1 MVARREQG
9 AVGNVSKGEWGNSK
23 EKRYHKLKNSW
34 KKVVENGKELS
45 GGCMG
50 EHLFHPRLVT
60 NGHGCWYGDTQKWA
74 VLTIARVGGCKGE
87 SRRTGWF

>member
-23 EKRYHKLKNSW
+23 EKRYHKLKDSW

-50 EHLFHPRLVT
+50 EYLFHPPAARNQYSST
-60 NGHGCWYGDTQKWA
+60 APSGNSRAHRTA
-74 VLTIARVGGCKGE
+74 V
-87 SRRTGWF
+87 

>member
-23 EKRYHKLKNSW
+23 EKRYHKPKNSW

-50 EHLFHPRLVT
+50 EYLFHPPAARNQRSWVLVRRHT
-60 NGHGCWYGDTQKWA
+60 EVGCIDYCQGG
-74 VLTIARVGGCKGE
+74 RVQGRE
-87 SRRTGWF
+87 